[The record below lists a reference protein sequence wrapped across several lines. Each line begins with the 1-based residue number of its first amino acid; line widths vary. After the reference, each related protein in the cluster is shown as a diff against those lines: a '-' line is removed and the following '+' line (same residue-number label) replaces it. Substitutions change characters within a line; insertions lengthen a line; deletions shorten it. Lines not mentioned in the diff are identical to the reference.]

1 MSAAITSKH
10 LKDWFENITWILFE
24 MITCWTADGDNWNG
38 NGYSKNDASFPL

>member
-10 LKDWFENITWILFE
+10 LKDWFENKILE